1 MQIIGRYF
9 FCIGLFLAVIG
20 CTAVQTNVRQTS
32 AYIGSES
39 GEKASRNLLILA
51 GDEDAGAIYH
61 ARTVQTRIGAAISAP
76 LREVGFRVFDH
87 RNLSVRWDSGRRFS
101 DQELLNMAA
110 NDIHE
115 RVDRLV
121 VFSTFVQTYDAN
133 GKTNARIRLGV
144 RSFAIPDGRHLGGSE
159 QTSESLLMLPAI
171 CDGFCYMETVG
182 NQASPLAQK
191 LGQDLAQQLVNVVD
205 SYRLEFRGFS
215 REDILTIE
223 QELRRFPGFLA
234 IRTLDADVSNWIVQY
249 DSTAPNTDIVHN
261 LRILI
266 NRLEVM
272 GQVEMTRAGFSVWKR
287 SGI

>member
-1 MQIIGRYF
+1 MQIIGRF
-9 FCIGLFLAVIG
+9 SFCISLFLAVLG
-20 CTAVQTNVRQTS
+20 CTAVQTNARQIS
-32 AYIGSES
+32 AYVGSES
-39 GEKASRNLLILA
+39 EEKASRNLLILA

-61 ARTVQTRIGAAISAP
+61 ARTMQTRIGAAISAP
-76 LREVGFRVFDH
+76 LRDVGFRVFDH

-101 DQELLNMAA
+101 DQELLNMAT

-121 VFSTFVQTYDAN
+121 VFSTFVQTHDAN
-133 GKTNARIRLGV
+133 GKTNARVRLDV
-144 RSFAIPDGRHLGGSE
+144 RSFSIPDGRYLGGSE
-159 QTSESLLMLPAI
+159 QTSESLLILPAI

-182 NQASPLAQK
+182 NQVSPLAQQI
-191 LGQDLAQQLVNVVD
+191 GQDLAQQLVNVVD

-215 REDILTIE
+215 SEDILSIE

-234 IRTLDADVSNWIVQY
+234 IRILDADISNWMVQY

-261 LRILI
+261 LRVLI
-266 NRLEVM
+266 KRLEVM

-287 SGI
+287 TDI